1 MKSSSSPSVR
11 RPRAG
16 FTLIELLT
24 VIAIIGILAA
34 IIIPTVSGVKEKARA
49 IQCSNRIRSW
59 GMAVTMFAADYKG
72 RYAIKMNYNG
82 TNGMLWCQ
90 VGNNS
95 GGMYNAYLS
104 NKNNTRYDT
113 GANGINWQEC
123 PSGQGITEFDAARGT
138 GANTPGYSAYALA
151 WPHKNNVTIP
161 ANSAGE
167 ILIPLNGA
175 MQPSKT
181 LLVIERAY
189 KPGSTAYDTGGN
201 ATIEQNGAEIMAAYS
216 TFTRHNKK
224 AHAVFM
230 DGHVKAL
237 AWSTDMVV
245 GSGRSSSFN
254 KELLKLD

>member
-1 MKSSSSPSVR
+1 MKPSSSPSAGL
-11 RPRAG
+11 RAG

-34 IIIPTVSGVKEKARA
+34 IVIPTVSGVREKARS
-49 IQCSNRIRSW
+49 IQCANRIRGW
-59 GMAVTMFAADYKG
+59 GMAVTMFAVDYKG

-90 VGNNS
+90 VGNNT
-95 GGMYNAYLS
+95 GGMYNAYLTS
-104 NKNNTRYDT
+104 KNNTRYDD
-113 GANGINWQEC
+113 WLKC
-123 PSGQGITEFDAARGT
+123 PTGQGETEFAAASAGGT
-138 GANTPGYSAYALA
+138 NTPAYSAYALA

-161 ANSAGE
+161 ANAAGE
-167 ILIPLNGA
+167 IFIPLNTA
-175 MQPSKT
+175 QQPSKT
-181 LLVIERAY
+181 LMVIERAY
-189 KPGSTAYDTGGN
+189 RSGSTAYDTGGN
-201 ATIEQNGAEIMAAYS
+201 ATIEQNGNEILAAYS

-224 AHAVFM
+224 AYAAFM

-245 GSGRSSSFN
+245 GTGRNSSFN